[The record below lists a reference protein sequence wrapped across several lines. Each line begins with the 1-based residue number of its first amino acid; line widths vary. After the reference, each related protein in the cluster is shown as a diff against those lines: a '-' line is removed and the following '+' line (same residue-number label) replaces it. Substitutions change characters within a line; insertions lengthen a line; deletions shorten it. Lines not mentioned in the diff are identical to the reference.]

1 MATVCWLAISAS
13 TGRASVYLDAANDL
27 FAGANAPQLDI
38 ASVVVSNDTANL
50 HFTINVLG
58 NPVLTNWGSYAIAF
72 VTGPGGAT
80 NGNASGAAICQ
91 TSGINYWLT
100 CLGWGNQELCKF
112 NTNTLAWT
120 TNSAGLVFANSSNSV
135 ALTVAYANLGLS
147 AGASF
152 QFDVYT
158 FSGTGGAVD
167 DLANP
172 NVASSWW
179 NIPYTNN
186 LVDTYTIS
194 SPPGPASGTLSL
206 RVLEDT
212 NTVIWKN
219 PGKGWVSYN
228 WSWPSGYTASEY
240 GMINLLY
247 SRWDWSSIETNENQ
261 YNWSQIDTGI
271 SQAQANGV
279 QFAFGI
285 MTTDWTDAATPQ
297 WVFNDGA
304 AYYTVSGV
312 PIPYWT
318 NNPVFFSKLDAFIQ
332 ALGQRYNGNANIA
345 FIDVRD
351 FGQWGE
357 GHLGEIDVSDSKQT
371 IVYPSIT
378 QLETNYYQPYFN
390 AFPNTQLV
398 IPWGTTSY
406 DRSGAYAWAVQQG
419 AGMRRD
425 GVPNCLATTNEIAQA
440 SGYGPG
446 VIEYCDDYDWSVTN
460 GEWVNTNVCSIIL
473 AEKASYSQISWDS
486 DFFATF
492 SNSMASIENK
502 MGYHF
507 VLTNVTIPAWLSSI
521 SGNAITMNWVNR
533 GVSYLYQPCSVAMA
547 LLDGANTVIGKS
559 WLAGVS
565 PRTKWGPGPI
575 AVSSSMSFGSVP
587 AGSYQLAVGLFT
599 STNQVNPNFMIGNSS
614 RTPTGWY
621 VITNVQLFDIAPPA
635 TNPTSLTPVY
645 SGGALNISWPADHIG
660 WTLEAQTN
668 STYVG
673 ISSNWVSIANSFTT
687 NQIAFPVNQSTQT
700 VFFRLKY

>member
-1 MATVCWLAISAS
+1 MA
-13 TGRASVYLDAANDL
+13 
-27 FAGANAPQLDI
+27 
-38 ASVVVSNDTANL
+38 
-50 HFTINVLG
+50 
-58 NPVLTNWGSYAIAF
+58 PVL
-72 VTGPGGAT
+72 
-80 NGNASGAAICQ
+80 
-91 TSGINYWLT
+91 
-100 CLGWGNQELCKF
+100 
-112 NTNTLAWT
+112 
-120 TNSAGLVFANSSNSV
+120 
-135 ALTVAYANLGLS
+135 
-147 AGASF
+147 
-152 QFDVYT
+152 
-158 FSGTGGAVD
+158 D
-167 DLANP
+167 DLVKT
-172 NVASSWW
+172 NVASGWW

-194 SPPGPASGTLSL
+194 SASAPTPGTVNIN
-206 RVLEDT
+206 VLEDT

-228 WSWPSGYTASEY
+228 WIWPSGYTAAEY

-247 SRWDWSSIETNENQ
+247 SRWDWSAIETNESQ
-261 YNWSQIDTGI
+261 YDWSQIDTGI
-271 SQAQANGV
+271 SQAHANGV

-297 WVFNDGA
+297 WVFSDGA

-318 NNPVFFSKLDAFIQ
+318 NNPVFFTKLNTFIQ
-332 ALGQRYNGNANIA
+332 ALGQRYNGNTNIA

-357 GHLGEIDVSDSKQT
+357 GHLGEIDVSDSNQT
-371 IVYPSIT
+371 IVYPST
-378 QLETNYYQPYFN
+378 GQLETNYYQPYFN

-398 IPWGTTSY
+398 IPWGTTTY
-406 DRSGAYAWAVQQG
+406 DSSGAYAWAVRQG

-440 SGYGPG
+440 SGHGPG

-460 GEWVNTNVCSIIL
+460 GVWINTNVCSIIL
-473 AEKASYSQISWDS
+473 AEKASYSQISWDA

-547 LLDGANTVIGKS
+547 LLDGANNVIGKS
-559 WLAGVS
+559 WLEGVN
-565 PRTKWGPGPI
+565 PRINWAPGHI
-575 AVSSSMSFGSVP
+575 AVINTMSFNAVP
-587 AGSYQLAVGLFT
+587 PGTYNLAVGLFT
-599 STNQVNPNFMIGNSS
+599 STNQANPNFMIGNKG
-614 RTPTGWY
+614 RTSNGWY

-635 TNPTSLTPVY
+635 TNPTSLMPVY
-645 SGGALNISWPADHIG
+645 SGGVLNISWPADHIG

-673 ISSNWVSIANSFTT
+673 ISSNWAAIASSFTT
-687 NQIAFPVNQSTQT
+687 NQMSFPVDQSTQT